1 MENAPEKTPTKIM
14 KETLLQTTEQGKIL
28 FQVVERMEQQEKRV
42 DQKVTEVKELV
53 AAVDK
58 KVHLDDGE
66 AMEIQA
72 IVSKKAWEFA
82 KEYFEGQAPSQNMYM
97 SKVGQFRGNLYR
109 RLKKEFNVHKYTSI
123 KHTDFDIAYDFI
135 DRIELADFMQREVRT
150 TPKQYEI
157 MANEQKVKEQFDD

>member
-1 MENAPEKTPTKIM
+1 MGEITKTPTEIM
-14 KETLLQTTEQGKIL
+14 KETLLQTTEQGRIL
-28 FQVVERMEQQEKRV
+28 FQVIERLEQQEKLTNQKL
-42 DQKVTEVKELV
+42 DKVTELV
-53 AAVDK
+53 ETVDK

-66 AMEIQA
+66 ATEIQA

-82 KEYFEGQAPSQNMYM
+82 EEYFEGQTPSQNMFM

-109 RLKKEFNVHKYTSI
+109 RLKKAFNVHKYTSI

-135 DRIELADFMQREVRT
+135 ERIELSDFTKRELRM
-150 TPKQYEI
+150 TPKQVEL